1 MDIQKIYKLHEILNG
16 RRIPISKADILEKME
31 CSESTFKRVRE
42 YMQDHLNAQIDY
54 LLEQNGYLYA
64 NQNYELPGLW
74 FGTDELL
81 ALVSLEKLLSG
92 LNVSVLNTHL
102 MPFKARID
110 KLLINQSIKA
120 DNLHRMR
127 ILPINAR
134 INKPDQFQHISVAVV
149 LRKCLHITYHARGSN
164 EISQRTISPQR
175 LLHYRDNWYLDAWC
189 HLKNQLRTFAIDRIQ
204 QLQNSQTPC
213 IDITDDILDAHFK
226 SGYGIFSGEAKYM
239 ATLIFSAN
247 RARWVA
253 DEAWHPDQKFTWL
266 SDGRYQLE
274 VPYADER
281 ELIMDVMRHLP
292 EVEVVSPASL
302 KHLLVQHLEES
313 IKKHQ

>member
-16 RRIPISKADILEKME
+16 RRVPISKADILKKME

-54 LLEQNGYLYA
+54 SLEKNGYLYA

-110 KLLINQSIKA
+110 QLLKHQRINVE
-120 DNLHRMR
+120 NLHRMR

-134 INKPDQFQHISVAVV
+134 INKPDQFQYISAAVV
-149 LRKCLHITYHARGSN
+149 LRKCMHITYHARGSN
-164 EISQRTISPQR
+164 EISQRIISPQR

-189 HLKNQLRTFAIDRIQ
+189 HLKNQLRTFAVDKIQ
-204 QLQNSQTPC
+204 QLQNSQTSC
-213 IDITDDILDAHFK
+213 IDIADEILDAHFK
-226 SGYGIFSGEAKYM
+226 SGYGIFSGEAKHI
-239 ATLIFSAN
+239 ATLVFGVKRS
-247 RARWVA
+247 RWVA

-266 SDGRYQLE
+266 CDGRYQLE

-281 ELIMDVMRHLP
+281 ELIMDIMRHLP
-292 EVEVVSPASL
+292 EVEVVSPESL

-313 IKKHQ
+313 IKTHK